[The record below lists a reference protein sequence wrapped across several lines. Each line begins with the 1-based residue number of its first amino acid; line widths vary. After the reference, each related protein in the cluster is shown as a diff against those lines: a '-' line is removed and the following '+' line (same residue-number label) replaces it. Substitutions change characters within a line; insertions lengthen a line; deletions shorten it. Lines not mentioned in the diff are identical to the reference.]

1 MTAMIVIVIGVVGSV
16 ASIISLLLP
25 IEIFKTRYYH
35 AAYLFA
41 VAILAGIATYEATKY
56 ARLNDIAIAS
66 ERLAADRASGYTSRG
81 YVNAVLAFLEKN
93 KDLFPDT
100 YARAQA
106 SCKAFK
112 CDDPAADVDMVEL
125 SYSFDGIVKGM
136 GAISK

>member
-1 MTAMIVIVIGVVGSV
+1 MTAMMVVVIGVVGSV
-16 ASIISLLLP
+16 ASVISLLLP
-25 IEIFKTRYYH
+25 IETFKTRFYH

-41 VAILAGIATYEATKY
+41 VTVLAGGATYEATKY

-66 ERLAADRASGYTSRG
+66 ERLTADRAMGYTARG

-100 YARAQA
+100 YVRAQA
-106 SCKAFK
+106 SCKAFR
-112 CDDPAADVDMVEL
+112 CDDPATDADMVEL

-136 GAISK
+136 GAVSR